1 MKVTMFYQELKEI
14 RESKNITVEQIANKT
29 KINIKIL
36 QSFEEGDFTA
46 LTPMYVRLFLRA
58 YTREIGENSDEYLAK
73 YQEFITKGTDNNSKN
88 NRKKDTTKNTQHII
102 NPETMGDRQKIILLS
117 LSVIIIIFL
126 VIILKQIFNDTEKSQ
141 TKSIPVSSQQFADE
155 EINNNN
161 NTESASNDN
170 QADISEAPDNQ
181 QINNETEVITEQE
194 ENIQESQNLTLVMET
209 RDSCWIKIIID
220 RADTSEGIFLPERT
234 QEWIALENFDL
245 RVGKPSAVSLFLNGK
260 KLDYG
265 TTDNVTSRLLITKDG
280 IINR

>member
-58 YTREIGENSDEYLAK
+58 YTREIGENSDEYLTK

-88 NRKKDTTKNTQHII
+88 NKKKDTEKNTQHII

-141 TKSIPVSSQQFADE
+141 TKSIPVNSQQFADE
-155 EINNNN
+155 EINNND
-161 NTESASNDN
+161 TENASNDN
-170 QADISEAPDNQ
+170 QTDISEAPDNQ
-181 QINNETEVITEQE
+181 QINNETEVIAEQE

-260 KLDYG
+260 QLDYG
-265 TTDNVTSRLLITKDG
+265 TTDNVSSRLLITKDG